1 MDRRVISAIV
11 LMMAIAMLPSVLFKR
26 PPRPVAVDSVAVA
39 GSAESL
45 PSTPPTIG
53 AAAPVAPMAQDPG
66 ATEPPPIL
74 AQILPVT
81 TPLARYGV
89 STHGGRLVEVTLAR
103 YSSLA
108 PADQGAPAQML
119 LPASDLLGLRV
130 VTEGD
135 TLSLRDW
142 DFAPSA
148 EALDPTEAAPLV
160 LTATRQGV
168 EVELQYQFSADSYLI
183 SVSGQVRG
191 LGPNGGT
198 LLVGLG
204 RGLRNTEA
212 DSTEHQR
219 ELAVV
224 TKSRSG
230 TSKEGFAGLDKG
242 VSTDLPGPFEWV
254 AIKAKYF
261 VLAAFA
267 LDSTG
272 VAPEGRI
279 TGVRVRPMDE
289 RKRTVEADVVAGLPI
304 SAAGD
309 FAFSLY
315 AGPMEYNQLRA
326 IGHDF
331 YDVNPYGWPGFRTV
345 IRPVAT
351 AARWLLVYMHE
362 TFGLAYG
369 LVLVLFGIMVRVVLW
384 PLNQKAMRSQMSM
397 QAIQPLVQ
405 DIQKRYKEEPQK
417 LQQETFKLY
426 KEHGVNPLG
435 GCWPMLLPM
444 PVLLALFFVFQNT
457 IELRG
462 APFLWLTDLSRQD
475 PLYVIPVLM
484 GVSMFAVSKIGQMGM
499 PPNPQMK
506 MMLYVMPVM
515 MTVLFAGF
523 ASGLNLYYTV
533 QNIASL
539 PQQWMIAQERK
550 KLVPPTPPAPVA
562 QKGSQKGKSKR

>member
-11 LMMAIAMLPSVLFKR
+11 LMMAIAMLPTVLFKR

-39 GSAESL
+39 GSADSL
-45 PSTPPTIG
+45 ASTPPTIG
-53 AAAPVAPMAQDPG
+53 AAAPAVRMVGDSVVGNAPVVPAQV
-66 ATEPPPIL
+66 I
-74 AQILPVT
+74 PVT
-81 TPLARYGV
+81 TTLARYGV
-89 STHGGRLVEVTLAR
+89 STHGGRLVEATLDR
-103 YSSLA
+103 YPSLA
-108 PADQGAPAQML
+108 PADQRAPAQIL
-119 LPASDLLGLRV
+119 LPANDLLGLRV
-130 VTEGD
+130 VSGGD
-135 TLSLRDW
+135 SLSLRDW
-142 DFAPSA
+142 DFVPSA
-148 EALDPTEAAPLV
+148 NALDPSDGTPLV

-168 EVELQYQFSADSYLI
+168 EVELRYQFSADSYLI

-204 RGLRNTEA
+204 RGMQNVEA
-212 DSTEHQR
+212 DSSEHQR

-224 TKSRSG
+224 TKARTG
-230 TSKEGFAGLDKG
+230 TSKENFSGLDKG
-242 VSTDLPGPFEWV
+242 VSTDLAGPFEWV
-254 AIKAKYF
+254 AVKSKYF

-272 VAPEGRI
+272 AAPEGRI
-279 TGVRVRPMDE
+279 TGVRVRPVDE
-289 RKRTVEADVVAGLPI
+289 RKKTVEAEVVAGLPI
-304 SAAGD
+304 SAAGS
-309 FAFSLY
+309 FSFSLY
-315 AGPMEYNQLRA
+315 AGPMEYNRLRA

-384 PLNQKAMRSQMSM
+384 PLNQKAMRSQMAM

-405 DIQKRYKEEPQK
+405 DVQKRYKEEPQK

-462 APFLWLTDLSRQD
+462 APFMWLTDLSRPD
-475 PLYVIPVLM
+475 PFYVIPVLM
-484 GVSMFAVSKIGQMGM
+484 GVSMFAVTWIGQMGM

-506 MMLYVMPVM
+506 MLLYVMPVM

-523 ASGLNLYYTV
+523 ASGLNLYYTI

-550 KLVPPTPPAPVA
+550 KLTPPTPPAPVA
-562 QKGSQKGKSKR
+562 QKAKSKR

>member
-1 MDRRVISAIV
+1 MDRRVIAAIV
-11 LMMAIAMLPSVLFKR
+11 LMMAIAMLPSVIFKR
-26 PPRPVAVDSVAVA
+26 PPRPVAVDSLAVAVPTETQA
-39 GSAESL
+39 
-45 PSTPPTIG
+45 PTPPTLSGIPPQAPFAE
-53 AAAPVAPMAQDPG
+53 AAAPVVEAR
-66 ATEPPPIL
+66 TV
-74 AQILPVT
+74 PVT
-81 TPLARYGV
+81 TPLARYLV
-89 STHGGRLVEVTLAR
+89 STRGARLVEVTLGT
-103 YSSLA
+103 YPSLT
-108 PADQGAPAQML
+108 PADQRVAAQI
-119 LPASDLLGLRV
+119 LPKDDDLLGLQLVSGR
-130 VTEGD
+130 D

-142 DFAPSA
+142 DFTPSVDALAIA
-148 EALDPTEAAPLV
+148 EDTPLV
-160 LTATRQGV
+160 LTASRQGV
-168 EVELQYQFSADSYLI
+168 EVELSYRFAAEDYLI
-183 SVSGQVRG
+183 SVTGQIRG

-204 RGLRNTEA
+204 RGLRNTEV

-224 TKSRSG
+224 TKARSG
-230 TSKEGFAGLDKG
+230 TSKEGFGGLDKG

-254 AIKAKYF
+254 AIKSKYF

-267 LDSTG
+267 LDSTAA
-272 VAPEGRI
+272 VPEGRI
-279 TGVRVRPMDE
+279 TGVRVRPVDE
-289 RKRTVEADVVAGLPI
+289 RKKTVEAEVEAGLPI
-304 SAAGD
+304 TGAGD
-309 FAFSLY
+309 FRFSLY
-315 AGPMEYNQLRA
+315 AGPMEYHRLRA

-345 IRPVAT
+345 IRPVAV
-351 AARWLLVYMHE
+351 AARWLLVYSHE
-362 TFGLAYG
+362 TLGLAYG
-369 LVLVLFGIMVRVVLW
+369 MVLVLFGVMVRIVLW
-384 PLNQKAMRSQMSM
+384 PLNQKAMRSQMAM
-397 QAIQPLVQ
+397 QAIQPLIQ
-405 DIQKRYKEEPQK
+405 DVQKRHKEEPQK

-426 KEHGVNPLG
+426 KEHKVNPLG

-462 APFLWLTDLSRQD
+462 APFVWLTDLSRPD
-475 PLYVIPVLM
+475 PFYVIPVLM
-484 GVSMFAVSKIGQMGM
+484 GVSMFAVSKLGQMGM

-523 ASGLNLYYTV
+523 ASGLNLYYTI

-562 QKGSQKGKSKR
+562 QKGKSKR